1 MSIIVKSGSSGNLL
15 NVNADGTLPVSIENT
30 PSVAALD
37 KMVTGVISN
46 PDIVVPAPGGLGQ
59 MVSGTST
66 TGSFL
71 AIPTTGLSSWSL
83 SVTGGTFSTTFYF
96 EGSIDTTNGLDGNWV
111 SLFGR
116 LLGNSGN
123 ENSQSFTLGNQMF
136 EGTCGPLQFMRL
148 RSVGGTITDPPTV
161 ILQAGAV
168 STISIGTPLPTGN
181 NVIGHVVVDSGSL
194 SAVVVTQSIG
204 SNLHVD
210 VDNFPA
216 TQPVSISGTVPVSGA
231 VTANVGSTGGLAL
244 DATLTGGTQK
254 TKLVDAAGVNVA
266 SVDAAGD
273 VQVDVNN
280 FPATQA
286 VTGTFFQATQPVS
299 AASWPLPTNAAI
311 ETGGNLATLV
321 SQTST
326 IAQNTANE
334 TSGAAKSQVT
344 DPITFTGASVSA
356 KGVQGANSLA
366 VQQPKDSGRSKT
378 VLTLTKV
385 TSITTE
391 ALVTLT
397 QKKGDAATTTG
408 TSYTVTAGKTLR
420 IQAILLS
427 ATLTVAG
434 ITAVAIRLRE
444 GAAGGGAVSTASD
457 IIAEVEV
464 SANTATIGVSGQ
476 QIFNFPDGLEI
487 TGGQILGVSEL
498 ATTVDA
504 AVTLCIV
511 GYEY

>member
-46 PDIVVPAPGGLGQ
+46 PDIVVPAPGGVGQ

-123 ENSQSFTLGNQMF
+123 ENSQSFTIGNQMF

-161 ILQAGAV
+161 VLQAGAV

-181 NVIGHVVVDSGSL
+181 NIIGHVVVDSGSL

-299 AASWPLPTNAAI
+299 AASLPLPT
-311 ETGGNLATLV
+311 
-321 SQTST
+321 
-326 IAQNTANE
+326 
-334 TSGAAKSQVT
+334 GAAL
-344 DPITFTGASVSA
+344 D
-356 KGVQGANSLA
+356 
-366 VQQPKDSGRSKT
+366 
-378 VLTLTKV
+378 
-385 TSITTE
+385 
-391 ALVTLT
+391 
-397 QKKGDAATTTG
+397 
-408 TSYTVTAGKTLR
+408 
-420 IQAILLS
+420 
-427 ATLTVAG
+427 ATLTG
-434 ITAVAIRLRE
+434 
-444 GAAGGGAVSTASD
+444 GAQKTKIVDAGGTNVAP
-457 IIAEVEV
+457 
-464 SANTATIGVSGQ
+464 Q
-476 QIFNFPDGLEI
+476 P
-487 TGGQILGVSEL
+487 
-498 ATTVDA
+498 
-504 AVTLCIV
+504 
-511 GYEY
+511 

>member
-46 PDIVVPAPGGLGQ
+46 PDIVVPAPGGVGQ

-123 ENSQSFTLGNQMF
+123 ENSQSFTIGNQMF

-161 ILQAGAV
+161 VLQAGAV

-181 NVIGHVVVDSGSL
+181 NIIGHVVVDSGSL

-299 AASWPLPTNAAI
+299 AASLPLPT
-311 ETGGNLATLV
+311 
-321 SQTST
+321 
-326 IAQNTANE
+326 
-334 TSGAAKSQVT
+334 GAAL
-344 DPITFTGASVSA
+344 D
-356 KGVQGANSLA
+356 
-366 VQQPKDSGRSKT
+366 
-378 VLTLTKV
+378 
-385 TSITTE
+385 
-391 ALVTLT
+391 
-397 QKKGDAATTTG
+397 
-408 TSYTVTAGKTLR
+408 
-420 IQAILLS
+420 
-427 ATLTVAG
+427 ATLTG
-434 ITAVAIRLRE
+434 
-444 GAAGGGAVSTASD
+444 GAQKTKIVDAGGTNVATVSATGAVKVDGSAVTQPVSGAVSFTAPQHVVVD
-457 IIAEVEV
+457 
-464 SANTATIGVSGQ
+464 TAPTTAVVLQYAAALQKS
-476 QIFNFPDGLEI
+476 
-487 TGGQILGVSEL
+487 L
-498 ATTVDA
+498 AA
-504 AVTLCIV
+504 AK
-511 GYEY
+511 